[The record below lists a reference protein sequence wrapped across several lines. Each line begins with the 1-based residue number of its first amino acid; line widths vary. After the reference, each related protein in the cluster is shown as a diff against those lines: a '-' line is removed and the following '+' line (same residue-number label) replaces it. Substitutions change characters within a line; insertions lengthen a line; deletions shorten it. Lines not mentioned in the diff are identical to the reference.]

1 MDRHEKKVEK
11 SKTRGKKIQA
21 RRTEWEELNGN
32 IVGKENGD
40 LKTKE
45 VLKKDSGKRM
55 EGVVMPDLDQPL
67 PIRTVDDDAPAEIG
81 YGTEDVLV
89 PG

>member
-11 SKTRGKKIQA
+11 SKTRGKTIKA
-21 RRTEWEELNGN
+21 RRTDWEELNEK

-40 LKTKE
+40 SKSKE
-45 VLKKDSGKRM
+45 VEKKDSSKNM

-67 PIRTVDDDAPAEIG
+67 PIRTVDEAPAEISNG
-81 YGTEDVLV
+81 NETAAV